1 MEKKSPLDA
10 VVEEMSLT
18 SELTPNELR
27 DSIVAIMDH
36 LRTRAKGTLDDDSV
50 SDETA
55 LQYAQQYLA
64 FTQLVAF
71 YGTALIACEDIEE
84 ENLPN

>member
-18 SELTPNELR
+18 SELTPIELR
-27 DSIVAIMDH
+27 DSIIGIMDH
-36 LRTRAKGTLDDDSV
+36 LHDRARNTLEDDSI
-50 SDETA
+50 SDEQA
-55 LQYAQQYLA
+55 LQYAHQYLA

-71 YGTALIACEDIEE
+71 YGTALIACEDIES